1 MMTYQATRIFGTTG
15 AIVPRGGNRSDVIV
29 CNMVVDAMPC
39 LQVYEAG
46 ALEEDN
52 EPVYDPLNI
61 PMETGGNPTLRRL
74 NELNTY
80 ETSIY
85 TWDTAAYRGLCNE
98 LGLDPDEGRP
108 PFFVGYEDLG
118 AELLLRQA
126 DFTHTAPS
134 EYARNAIRALIHA
147 LHRSDKRLGISIID
161 GICNW
166 VGQND
171 GDYKLVKEA
180 QDAAHT
186 LWGDSD
192 ISITFLPSADFQQA
206 QFRPKGIKPS
216 SDLSLVNWDEHSY
229 WNDAGIAVIPN
240 EPSIIEWIVLEK
252 LEHDF
257 GVCLF
262 SESVARFYMQ
272 GDGAFWAR
280 KLEGAAISEAF
291 PPARVSTWSYLNWV
305 RQQDGFKAMLRTA
318 GLQVLGTIQTS
329 RKGS

>member
-1 MMTYQATRIFGTTG
+1 MMTYQTTRIFGTTG

-39 LQVYEAG
+39 LQVFKVDVFAD
-46 ALEEDN
+46 DN
-52 EPVYDPLNI
+52 QPIYNPLNSPI
-61 PMETGGNPTLRRL
+61 KTGGTPVLRRL
-74 NELNTY
+74 NKLNTY

-108 PFFVGYEDLG
+108 PFFVGYEELG

-126 DFTHTAPS
+126 DFTNTAPS

-171 GDYKLVKEA
+171 GDYDLIKEA

-192 ISITFLPSADFQQA
+192 ISITFLPSAQFQQV
-206 QFRPKGIKPS
+206 QFRPRGLKPS

-229 WNDAGIAVIPN
+229 WNGAGIAVMPG
-240 EPSIIEWIVLEK
+240 EPSIIERLVLEK
-252 LEHDF
+252 LERDF
-257 GVCLF
+257 AVTIF
-262 SESVARFYMQ
+262 SETAARTYMREE
-272 GDGAFWAR
+272 GAFWAC
-280 KLEGAAISEAF
+280 KLQGAAISEAF

-305 RQQDGFKAMLRTA
+305 RQQDGLKTMLRTA
-318 GLQVLGTIQTS
+318 GRQIS
-329 RKGS
+329 KAI